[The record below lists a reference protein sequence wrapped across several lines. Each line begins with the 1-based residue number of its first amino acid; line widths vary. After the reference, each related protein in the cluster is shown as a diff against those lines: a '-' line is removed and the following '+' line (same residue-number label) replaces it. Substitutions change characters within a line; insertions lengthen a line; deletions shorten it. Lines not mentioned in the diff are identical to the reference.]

1 MFRPSFSA
9 TQVAGIIGRHAYQPV
24 SQVMYDVFKKDKKA
38 AEIIAAIEKAHN
50 RKPLN
55 NFKGAFLKDRD
66 IQQSVFAALDNCKT
80 ADEAADK
87 EVDATKVLWD
97 AEAKSHQLDLKV
109 AAGIEVS
116 QAEKDAVRSAV
127 EQAAVAKKIAADV
140 AAAAPSVDQMLASV
154 EAACQ
159 KVIDRTPNM
168 SPAMAA
174 QLLADARGEVAKKR
188 GLNNEDKILNTYEAE
203 RKVVLTERNTRM
215 LRMEKET
222 FTLVGR
228 TDGFVAD
235 QNRVVDSKNRT
246 RFFPEVPGYDII
258 QLRVY
263 MHILNAKDVELI
275 EKFPKQATR
284 HTVYTNDPEE
294 WADIE
299 ANLNLAARRM
309 TEILADASSLEDLVF
324 KNTVEN
330 GA

>member
-24 SQVMYDVFKKDKKA
+24 SQVMYEVFKKDKRV
-38 AEIIAAIEKAHN
+38 AEMIATIEKANN
-50 RKPLN
+50 RKSIN

-66 IQQSVFAALDNCKT
+66 IQQSVFSALDTCKL
-80 ADEAADK
+80 ADEAAEKDIT
-87 EVDATKVLWD
+87 ATQVLWA
-97 AEAKSHQLDLKV
+97 AEAKSHAVDLKV

-116 QAEKDAVRSAV
+116 QAEIDAVRSDV
-127 EQAAVAKKIAADV
+127 ETAALTKKIAADAV
-140 AAAAPSVDQMLASV
+140 AATPTVDQTLADV
-154 EAACQ
+154 EKACQ
-159 KVIDRTPNM
+159 KVIDRTPSM
-168 SPAMAA
+168 TPAMAA
-174 QLLADARGEVAKKR
+174 QLLSDARGEVAKKR
-188 GLNNEDKILNTYEAE
+188 GLSNEDKILNTYEAE

-215 LRMEKET
+215 LRMEKDT

-228 TDGFVAD
+228 TDGYVAD
-235 QNRVVDSKNRT
+235 QKRVVDSKNRT

-263 MHILNAKDVELI
+263 MHMLDATDSELI

-284 HTVYTNDPEE
+284 HTVFPNDPAE

-299 ANLNLAARRM
+299 ASLNLATRRM
-309 TEILADASSLEDLVF
+309 TEILADPSSLEDLVF
-324 KNTVEN
+324 QNTIEN